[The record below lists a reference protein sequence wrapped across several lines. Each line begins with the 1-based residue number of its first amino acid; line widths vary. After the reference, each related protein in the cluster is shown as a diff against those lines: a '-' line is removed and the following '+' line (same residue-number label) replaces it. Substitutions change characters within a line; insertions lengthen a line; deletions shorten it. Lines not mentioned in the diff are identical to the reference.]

1 MVYKRRKF
9 VLWGGIRGGERERAT
24 DVDVN
29 SGCCEPSFFFLLIF
43 MLSDVM
49 LISYSIPYLPRMGD
63 TITFSTEHYIIQG
76 AVKSLEHGQL

>member
-29 SGCCEPSFFFLLIF
+29 SGCCEPSFFFLLIS

-49 LISYSIPYLPRMGD
+49 LAYLTPYLLRMSDIIHIICNRTLYYPRRGQE
-63 TITFSTEHYIIQG
+63 SGEL
-76 AVKSLEHGQL
+76 LE